1 MPPRVNPLQ
10 MALAAGILQGTVYPI
25 VGLALRSFTPYEIA
39 FARAC
44 LAALTIGLF
53 SRMSSRRIIIRKQ
66 DFLILFCASI
76 FGTSI
81 FYALQ
86 GYGVELASPNEAAF
100 LMATYPLLAS
110 ILAWIILKENLTSKK
125 ILGLIL
131 GLIGAFLIFTEGK
144 GLASYGWLSLL
155 GRIAALGASL
165 SWSLY
170 VVASRKLIAH
180 TKLDAYYFTFNSFL
194 LSIPVMFSVSVLSST
209 IIVPRV
215 DSIISLI
222 WLGVC
227 GSGVAFLLM
236 NNALK
241 EAKTSTVTSAL
252 MIYPFVTV
260 IVTILLLGQ
269 WPTMLQLAGG
279 GLILSGVWIAN
290 FLPQ

>member
-1 MPPRVNPLQ
+1 

-53 SRMSSRRIIIRKQ
+53 SRMSSKRIFIRKQ
-66 DFLILFCASI
+66 DFLMLCCASI

-110 ILAWIILKENLTSKK
+110 ILAWVILKENLTPKK

-144 GLASYGWLSLL
+144 SPSNFGWLPLL

-170 VVASRKLIAH
+170 VVASRKLTAH
-180 TKLDAYYFTFNSFL
+180 AKVDTYYFTFNSFL
-194 LSIPVMFSVSVLSST
+194 LSIPIMFYVSLVSSAT
-209 IIVPRV
+209 IIPRV
-215 DSIISLI
+215 DSIISLL

-252 MIYPFVTV
+252 MISPFVTV
-260 IVTILLLGQ
+260 IVTIFLLGQ
-269 WPTMLQLAGG
+269 WPTVPQLAGG
-279 GLILSGVWIAN
+279 ALILLGVWIAN
-290 FLPQ
+290 FLQ